1 MYEKLVNMIAKQ
13 LDLDPEIITPEST
26 FVGLGI
32 DSLDLVETVMTLEN
46 ELGIELDTEDHK
58 IETMQDLVDFVES
71 KLN

>member
-1 MYEKLVNMIAKQ
+1 MYEKLVNLIVKQ
-13 LDLDPEIITPEST
+13 LDLDPETIKPEST
-26 FVGLGI
+26 FVSLGI

>member
-1 MYEKLVNMIAKQ
+1 MYEKLVNLIVKQ
-13 LDLDPEIITPEST
+13 LDLDPELITPDST
-26 FVGLGI
+26 FVSLGI
-32 DSLDLVETVMTLEN
+32 DSLDLVETVMTLES